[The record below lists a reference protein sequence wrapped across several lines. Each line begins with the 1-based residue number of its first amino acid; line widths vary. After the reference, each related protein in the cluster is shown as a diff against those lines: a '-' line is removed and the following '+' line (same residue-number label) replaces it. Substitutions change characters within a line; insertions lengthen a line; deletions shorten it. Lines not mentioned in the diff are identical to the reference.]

1 MGSKLPNP
9 ARLACLRR
17 AASVRSEPGSNS
29 PRLCPRPEGLE
40 ISSFGLNPSKIIV
53 ELIDRIRKSA
63 LSGGLSGFRD
73 AEPRAFGFLR
83 LPPSLPFSSLPCLF
97 QRAPPVFQSGKRE
110 SSAFRKNCQEKSAL
124 FLNFFLIFFRAFFG
138 AGRRAQ
144 PDCDT
149 LRGPAFFESGSRAEG
164 RRKEVAGGNL
174 PGRARLKR
182 RGAARARARADRQ
195 GTAQGGWPVRAGA
208 ERNAS
213 GRPPFASRQIKKAA
227 RNRGPL

>member
-1 MGSKLPNP
+1 MQGLQALHAIRHYPVFPRAVPVRGARRPRAPRQSAALMGSKLPNP

-73 AEPRAFGFLR
+73 AETRAFGFLR

-124 FLNFFLIFFRAFFG
+124 FLKFFLNFFSRFFW
-138 AGRRAQ
+138 
-144 PDCDT
+144 
-149 LRGPAFFESGSRAEG
+149 SRAEG
-164 RRKEVAGGNL
+164 E
-174 PGRARLKR
+174 ARLRHLERPRFLCKR
-182 RGAARARARADRQ
+182 EPGGGPEEGDSGRESSGPRPAEAARS
-195 GTAQGGWPVRAGA
+195 GPRAGA
-208 ERNAS
+208 
-213 GRPPFASRQIKKAA
+213 G
-227 RNRGPL
+227 

>member
-1 MGSKLPNP
+1 MQGLQALHAIRHYPVFPRAVPVRGARRPRAPRQSAALMGSKLPNP

-63 LSGGLSGFRD
+63 LSGGPSGFRD
-73 AEPRAFGFLR
+73 AETRAFGFLR

-110 SSAFRKNCQEKSAL
+110 SSAFLKNCQEPDAFFFKIFLFFFAL
-124 FLNFFLIFFRAFFG
+124 FLEPG
-138 AGRRAQ
+138 GGRS
-144 PDCDT
+144 P
-149 LRGPAFFESGSRAEG
+149 
-164 RRKEVAGGNL
+164 
-174 PGRARLKR
+174 
-182 RGAARARARADRQ
+182 
-195 GTAQGGWPVRAGA
+195 TATP
-208 ERNAS
+208 
-213 GRPPFASRQIKKAA
+213 
-227 RNRGPL
+227 

>member
-1 MGSKLPNP
+1 MQGLQALHAIRHYPVFPRAVPVRGARRPRAPRQSAALMGSKLPNP

-73 AEPRAFGFLR
+73 AETRAFGFLR

-110 SSAFRKNCQEKSAL
+110 SSAFRKNCQAKSAL
-124 FLNFFLIFFRAFFG
+124 FLNFFLFFFAFFLL
-138 AGRRAQ
+138 RRDDFA
-144 PDCDT
+144 
-149 LRGPAFFESGSRAEG
+149 RAAKG
-164 RRKEVAGGNL
+164 TSQGFK
-174 PGRARLKR
+174 
-182 RGAARARARADRQ
+182 RGA
-195 GTAQGGWPVRAGA
+195 P
-208 ERNAS
+208 
-213 GRPPFASRQIKKAA
+213 
-227 RNRGPL
+227 